1 MEARRR
7 PRGKLMKQFWSAVLI
22 VILAVALP
30 LRVFAMPLS
39 ACCVDDPPSYAALH
53 NAARVSSSDSCD
65 GHIDCS
71 IKGQPTDMS
80 HASCMAICAAVA
92 ALPIAANLAQ
102 GSWRSILVAHRE
114 SSFPSVVLALLERPP
129 KAFSA

>member
-1 MEARRR
+1 
-7 PRGKLMKQFWSAVLI
+7 MKQFWSAFLL

-39 ACCVDDPPSYAALH
+39 ACCVDGMAAQPSYTAQH
-53 NAARVSSSDSCD
+53 KVARVSSSDSCD
-65 GHIDCS
+65 GHIDS
-71 IKGQPTDMS
+71 STVGHPADMS
-80 HASCMAICAAVA
+80 HASCTAICAAVA

-102 GSWRSILVAHRE
+102 GSWKSILIAHRE
-114 SSFPSVVLALLERPP
+114 SRFPTVVLALLERPP